1 MRLQAAFARK
11 FCGPFSARRA
21 GTTSARFR
29 LCNCFYRQAV
39 RALSV
44 VGSHGFPTVV
54 KQVAKFQNYN
64 LSTFKFQCSPAWRSC
79 SCWRCS
85 NFARP
90 TGFRHVGEV
99 AFSTL
104 LRSESRTLPD
114 NPPLS
119 ENGAKKDRLRAVRG
133 RPFSVPVYFF
143 SCCSC
148 SLRSS
153 LMRFFSLL
161 TWGHG
166 QLKPSLALHQRVSG

>member
-29 LCNCFYRQAV
+29 LCNCFYRQAG

-119 ENGAKKDRLRAVRG
+119 ENGAKKTVCVLNAGGLCVYGRFQHRG
-133 RPFSVPVYFF
+133 
-143 SCCSC
+143 
-148 SLRSS
+148 
-153 LMRFFSLL
+153 
-161 TWGHG
+161 
-166 QLKPSLALHQRVSG
+166 SGPAKQNPPGSTGPPDGNICFLGNA

>member
-29 LCNCFYRQAV
+29 LCNCFYRQAG
-39 RALSV
+39 RMLAAA
-44 VGSHGFPTVV
+44 GPHGFPTVV

-119 ENGAKKDRLRAVRG
+119 ENGAKKKTVCVLNTGGLFVYGRFQHRG
-133 RPFSVPVYFF
+133 SGLAKQNPPGSTGPPDGNVCFS
-143 SCCSC
+143 
-148 SLRSS
+148 
-153 LMRFFSLL
+153 
-161 TWGHG
+161 GN
-166 QLKPSLALHQRVSG
+166 A

>member
-29 LCNCFYRQAV
+29 LCNCFYRQAG

-44 VGSHGFPTVV
+44 VGSHGLTTVV

-119 ENGAKKDRLRAVRG
+119 ENGAKKDRLRTERG
-133 RPFSVPVYFF
+133 RPLCLWKVSSSRQRPRKTKPARQYRTTGRERLFF
-143 SCCSC
+143 QGMLSRRC
-148 SLRSS
+148 
-153 LMRFFSLL
+153 
-161 TWGHG
+161 
-166 QLKPSLALHQRVSG
+166 

>member
-21 GTTSARFR
+21 GATSARSR
-29 LCNCFYRQAV
+29 IYNCFYQQAG
-39 RALSV
+39 RMLAAA
-44 VGSHGFPTVV
+44 GPHGFPTVV

-104 LRSESRTLPD
+104 LQKVELCQITRLSQRMAQRKTVCVLNVGGLCVYGRFPHRGSGLAKQ
-114 NPPLS
+114 NPPGS
-119 ENGAKKDRLRAVRG
+119 TGPPDGNIC
-133 RPFSVPVYFF
+133 FS
-143 SCCSC
+143 
-148 SLRSS
+148 
-153 LMRFFSLL
+153 
-161 TWGHG
+161 GN
-166 QLKPSLALHQRVSG
+166 A